1 MWIFLKDSFVS
12 LVVHREKPGV
22 LLVRARKAG
31 DIEALLPEAKV
42 WRDPRADYP
51 FRAEVSAEHAALALA
66 VRANTITYDNFKN
79 SVRDQF
85 RHDAYL
91 EVWGTMHHWGLRE
104 ARRASNNGPNIETN
118 LE

>member
-1 MWIFLKDSFVS
+1 MWVFLNDSFVS
-12 LVVHREKPGV
+12 LVVHREQPGM
-22 LLVRARKAG
+22 LLMRARKAG
-31 DIEALLPEAKV
+31 DIEALLPQAKV

-79 SVRDQF
+79 SVREHS
-85 RHDAYL
+85 RHDAYM
-91 EVWGTMHHWGLRE
+91 EIWGVMNRWGHKMTRGG
-104 ARRASNNGPNIETN
+104 NHGPNIEHT